1 VENITKGKYDKD
13 IFIHSIYYTS
23 SMRLSERQLCCL
35 TMKVVY
41 SICMRIKFYVGEIAT
56 ENTLHIMLVL
66 ISWNWLDALVW
77 SVR

>member
-1 VENITKGKYDKD
+1 
-13 IFIHSIYYTS
+13 
-23 SMRLSERQLCCL
+23 
-35 TMKVVY
+35 MKVVY

-56 ENTLHIMLVL
+56 ENTLHIVLVL